1 MAVGP
6 VSRSPFQPLPDSR
19 SLVPVTPARALPA
32 RADTVERENRRR
44 PRRAEERETGT
55 ATAETA
61 HDQADP
67 VLRGNGAESPHRS
80 GIAAPPLPPLESRR
94 GWAAPGSAPFV
105 AQVLAQEVLKTGLYI
120 EPWRQAISAYER
132 ASETAAPRLRY
143 GMP

>member
-1 MAVGP
+1 M
-6 VSRSPFQPLPDSR
+6 PDSR
-19 SLVPVTPARALPA
+19 SLVPVTPARSLPA
-32 RADTVERENRRR
+32 RADEVERERRRR
-44 PRRAEERETGT
+44 PRRAAEREADT
-55 ATAETA
+55 ATAGTA
-61 HDQADP
+61 SDRADP
-67 VLRGNGAESPHRS
+67 AARRDDAEAPHRS
-80 GIAAPPLPPLESRR
+80 AMSAQPASESRR

>member
-6 VSRSPFQPLPDSR
+6 FSRSPIQPLPDSR
-19 SLVPVTPARALPA
+19 SLVPISPARSLPA
-32 RADTVERENRRR
+32 RTDEVERERRRR
-44 PRRAEERETGT
+44 PRRAADREADDATAGT
-55 ATAETA
+55 AF
-61 HDQADP
+61 DRADP
-67 VLRGNGAESPHRS
+67 AARREDVEAPRQSA
-80 GIAAPPLPPLESRR
+80 IAAQPQAAESRR
-94 GWAAPGSAPFV
+94 AWAAPGSAPFV

>member
-19 SLVPVTPARALPA
+19 SLVPVTPARALPV
-32 RADTVERENRRR
+32 RADAVERENRRR
-44 PRRAEERETGT
+44 PKRAEERETET
-55 ATAETA
+55 ATAGTA
-61 HDQADP
+61 HYHADP
-67 VLRGNGAESPHRS
+67 ALRGNGTEAPHRVA
-80 GIAAPPLPPLESRR
+80 IAAPPPPESGR

>member
-6 VSRSPFQPLPDSR
+6 VSRSPIQPLPDSR
-19 SLVPVTPARALPA
+19 SLVPVSPAHALPA
-32 RADTVERENRRR
+32 RAEAVERENRRR
-44 PRRAEERETGT
+44 PKRAAERDAEAATAGT
-55 ATAETA
+55 AFEPADTAA
-61 HDQADP
+61 QRD
-67 VLRGNGAESPHRS
+67 GAGEPRRPAV
-80 GIAAPPLPPLESRR
+80 AAQPLPEGRR

-132 ASETAAPRLRY
+132 ARDTAAPRLRQ